1 MLRSGQL
8 QETSSVLMKDDGSG
22 VLESLGPTDLRE
34 VVVAYARSRWAC
46 QPMVKAVGDQLSMLE
61 GTDLSLLQILAPVL
75 VAFSRLRW
83 PHTRLQERTLTT
95 LQDLEETTRH
105 VEGESGRVWL
115 ASEFEPI
122 SLLKGDIVVAETYKR
137 MKQERM
143 QASEEKER
151 KKRSE
156 WQKEQQQKLLEFL
169 KKHHFN
175 TKDVNGVGEVK
186 KRFFG
191 MMSSYQRPLHKAAKE
206 KNVEII
212 LLLLQYGADPMS
224 KDSKGKTAYDYVESS
239 PLRARMKAVYVKSPL
254 QDTDARSMA
263 RVVSLSAQAL
273 QGSAMLGGT
282 QDLWLTTCEVA
293 AQRLLLACP
302 DSVWMQLSA
311 WKSSGLGPEL
321 WDEEESEDVERER
334 CWERELLFGV
344 FVLAFMQQPSKALG
358 HRAPR
363 VSGTERLDQWLGVE
377 LKGSWRFIV
386 VG

>member
-1 MLRSGQL
+1 MEFCAREVKVQAHRPEDVVALLSAWGRL
-8 QETSSVLMKDDGSG
+8 QALHVGAIEETSSVLMKDDGSG

-105 VEGESGRVWL
+105 VEG
-115 ASEFEPI
+115 EFEPI

-239 PLRARMKAVYVKSPL
+239 PLRARMKAVYVKSRANGESTL
-254 QDTDARSMA
+254 
-263 RVVSLSAQAL
+263 
-273 QGSAMLGGT
+273 
-282 QDLWLTTCEVA
+282 
-293 AQRLLLACP
+293 
-302 DSVWMQLSA
+302 
-311 WKSSGLGPEL
+311 PE
-321 WDEEESEDVERER
+321 
-334 CWERELLFGV
+334 
-344 FVLAFMQQPSKALG
+344 
-358 HRAPR
+358 
-363 VSGTERLDQWLGVE
+363 
-377 LKGSWRFIV
+377 
-386 VG
+386 